1 MSTQIVI
8 PFYNPNL
15 VEEKHT
21 NSQPN
26 HQNYEVVTDKK
37 SWNLSH
43 NPYFEITSPIM
54 GNEVQDE
61 YGFWISMEEYDEL
74 CFMDLQIDLDNHFD
88 ILCFDESLEN
98 YYQWLNFVKEFCPP
112 IHYWKNDGSEKFKH
126 WPSEGRR
133 LLDTLK
139 MQYNIANN
147 IKNNL
152 QEEMENQSSDSDY
165 SAEI

>member
-1 MSTQIVI
+1 MSFVLE
-8 PFYNPNL
+8 FKN
-15 VEEKHT
+15 
-21 NSQPN
+21 
-26 HQNYEVVTDKK
+26 
-37 SWNLSH
+37 
-43 NPYFEITSPIM
+43 
-54 GNEVQDE
+54 
-61 YGFWISMEEYDEL
+61 
-74 CFMDLQIDLDNHFD
+74 DLDNHFD

-98 YYQWLNFVKEFCPP
+98 YYQWINFVKEYCPP
-112 IHYWKNDGSEKFKH
+112 IHYWKNDGAEKFKH

-165 SAEI
+165 TTEI